1 MNKNNSELSTALLTT
16 IKAHEDQ
23 YIKRIRERLGIL
35 IHSHQTMELHKT
47 ILDACLKFNC
57 STEEYLQMLTSH
69 PDDSPVL
76 EHLIAGITVG
86 ETYFFRDKHQMQLLQ
101 ETILPLLI
109 KSKRAQKNLSLRI
122 WSAGCASGEE
132 IYTLGMML
140 LELLPDVSAWRL
152 QLLGT
157 DLNTHS
163 LQKAMAGHYTEWSM
177 RSISNY
183 FKQRYFKH
191 DTSLYILSDKIRDL
205 VRFDYLNLN
214 DDTYP
219 SLINGTN
226 AQDLILCRN
235 VLIYFDI
242 ERISPLMQKI
252 NKSLIPGGYLFLG
265 ASDPIMTKETNL
277 IFHHHLGNVFSY
289 PMLENPLISPPK
301 SITDKTKTTPNFQLT
316 TKIKSE
322 LAARTFSEKPIIVS
336 PNQKLVTQLLNE
348 NRWQEVLETIH
359 LCENSGN
366 QSSFLLNAKATAC
379 ANLGKLEQALQYC
392 LDSLK
397 LDATNKYTYF
407 TYALTLAELNR
418 LEEAETA
425 LRKTL
430 FLDHQFV
437 VGHFQLGLLLL
448 RRKQREIGLK
458 SLTNALT
465 IAETKNPTEAVPGYQ
480 GLYYGRLSEIFK
492 HEIEIYG
499 V

>member
-1 MNKNNSELSTALLTT
+1 
-16 IKAHEDQ
+16 
-23 YIKRIRERLGIL
+23 
-35 IHSHQTMELHKT
+35 
-47 ILDACLKFNC
+47 
-57 STEEYLQMLTSH
+57 
-69 PDDSPVL
+69 
-76 EHLIAGITVG
+76 
-86 ETYFFRDKHQMQLLQ
+86 
-101 ETILPLLI
+101 
-109 KSKRAQKNLSLRI
+109 
-122 WSAGCASGEE
+122 
-132 IYTLGMML
+132 
-140 LELLPDVSAWRL
+140 
-152 QLLGT
+152 
-157 DLNTHS
+157 
-163 LQKAMAGHYTEWSM
+163 
-177 RSISNY
+177 
-183 FKQRYFKH
+183 
-191 DTSLYILSDKIRDL
+191 
-205 VRFDYLNLN
+205 
-214 DDTYP
+214 
-219 SLINGTN
+219 
-226 AQDLILCRN
+226 
-235 VLIYFDI
+235 
-242 ERISPLMQKI
+242 
-252 NKSLIPGGYLFLG
+252 
-265 ASDPIMTKETNL
+265 
-277 IFHHHLGNVFSY
+277 
-289 PMLENPLISPPK
+289 MLENPLISPPK